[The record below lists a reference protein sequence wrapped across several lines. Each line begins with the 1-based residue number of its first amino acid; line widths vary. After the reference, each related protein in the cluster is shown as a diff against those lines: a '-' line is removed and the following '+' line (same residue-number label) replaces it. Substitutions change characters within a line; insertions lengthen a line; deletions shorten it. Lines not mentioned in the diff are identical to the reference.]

1 MLQPFDFGRKHVWR
15 NSLLHFSRWLV
26 GVFHRDEQNVFEVS
40 YNITFDNIAVI
51 HYLTSSENQQHNQTV
66 ITCNIDEHD
75 NFYFYSFYLL
85 RFKLSNCHTLHVITI
100 ITLWTCLSNQIK
112 NKSLKISD

>member
-26 GVFHRDEQNVFEVS
+26 GVFHRDEQNVFEGS

-75 NFYFYSFYLL
+75 NFYFLFFLSFKIEII
-85 RFKLSNCHTLHVITI
+85 KLSNT
-100 ITLWTCLSNQIK
+100 TCNYYHHFVDVSVKSN
-112 NKSLKISD
+112 